1 MGQKADI
8 RKFGF
13 LKIHYSP
20 HAYLHLALQAP
31 HGAVAVV
38 SVGAGGE
45 EAGVDDRLAE
55 GAAEDG
61 AAANL
66 LPETKFSLRVC
77 RLIFKN
83 GDLYLNLIKK
93 KMYRM
98 AHQVVDY
105 QLLTRI
111 NKLGTVETN
120 VLFLRCNV

>member
-13 LKIHYSP
+13 LIIHYSP
-20 HAYLHLALQAP
+20 HPYLHLALQAP

-66 LPETKFSLRVC
+66 LPEMRFNLTVC
-77 RLIFKN
+77 RLIFKKAK
-83 GDLYLNLIKK
+83 LCFNLSIKK
-93 KMYRM
+93 KYRVTM
-98 AHQVVDY
+98 VVRDY
-105 QLLTRI
+105 ILWI
-111 NKLGTVETN
+111 NQARSTKHCL
-120 VLFLRCNV
+120 